1 MLHRLKQHW
10 KKLAAHLGFTE
21 EEIDDVVRAGAGDVC
36 REIQMFM
43 RIWWMPD
50 CGQGATQSI
59 LSQGIYV
66 PSHHILLAIYIHFL
80 EKVVMIMYCVFIS
93 WLN

>member
-21 EEIDDVVRAGAGDVC
+21 EEIDDVVRAGAGDVH

-50 CGQGATQSI
+50 CGQGITQSI

-66 PSHHILLAIYIHFL
+66 PILLAMLTTIHFL